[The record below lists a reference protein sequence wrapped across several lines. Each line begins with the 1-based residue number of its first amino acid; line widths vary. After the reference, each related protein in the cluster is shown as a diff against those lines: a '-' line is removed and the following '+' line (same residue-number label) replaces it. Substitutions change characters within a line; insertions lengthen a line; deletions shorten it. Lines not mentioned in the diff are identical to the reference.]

1 MVMMVVV
8 STPQHPICIIIP
20 IIVSPTTRS
29 RERFLLLH
37 SVTFTFHRF
46 EGEFFQFKGYIR
58 VTSKSQAN
66 PRRRRRLSM
75 KIRRAS
81 KSPFVHLP
89 YNVSTTFFASV
100 QIRRPHFFSDQKCTQ
115 SSCKKGEQRG
125 KKTPMIY
132 QTAEKIYIQKVQW
145 CLPCVSCLCLSHD
158 PRRQN
163 KSVFRLP
170 FYSFMAPRAIFLERD
185 FSCLVSFRPKEG
197 EKNVAPKML
206 DGCTKNSTTSNKGA
220 FENKVAQSYVFK
232 PKRRKE

>member
-66 PRRRRRLSM
+66 PRRRRCLSM

-132 QTAEKIYIQKVQW
+132 QTAEKIYIQKSTVVSSM
-145 CLPCVSCLCLSHD
+145 CVLSLSFTRPPKTKQKRFSASFFTHLW
-158 PRRQN
+158 RRAQFFWREIL
-163 KSVFRLP
+163 VVWFRFALK
-170 FYSFMAPRAIFLERD
+170 R
-185 FSCLVSFRPKEG
+185 
-197 EKNVAPKML
+197 EKKML
-206 DGCTKNSTTSNKGA
+206 LPKCWMDVLKIPQHPTKALLKI
-220 FENKVAQSYVFK
+220 
-232 PKRRKE
+232 R